1 MNKTM
6 RHWRRAG
13 RQRGFTL
20 IEIMVVVVILGIL
33 AAFVVPNLMD
43 KPEQAKMTKAK
54 ADIASIEAAL
64 DLYRLDMGR
73 YPSTDGGLE
82 ALTEKPSDAP
92 SWKEGGYLKKLPNDP
107 WGQPYNYLNP
117 GIHGTVDIFSYG
129 ADGADGGDGSN
140 ADIGNWMTE

>member
-1 MNKTM
+1 MKQLTQ
-6 RHWRRAG
+6 RRK
-13 RQRGFTL
+13 QSGFTL

-33 AAFVVPNLMD
+33 AAFIVPNLMD
-43 KPEQAKMTKAK
+43 KPEQAKITKAK
-54 ADIASIEAAL
+54 ADIASLEAAL
-64 DLYRLDMGR
+64 DLYRLDIGT
-73 YPSTDGGLE
+73 YPTTDQGLE

-107 WGQPYNYLNP
+107 WGHPYNYLNP

-129 ADGADGGDGSN
+129 ADGGDGGDGAN